1 MSLRFKVILPQGYKD
16 HSFGIC
22 SDLPLKDG
30 AGICLL
36 SSAVLMLPLPFCKQM
51 NVYPQWTYSSTGI
64 SNCIQVCATLTRPFT
79 FIVAVSSYS
88 KFCLHCII
96 TLHLLSEGNIRKSI
110 HFYCY
115 DIHLSL

>member
-36 SSAVLMLPLPFCKQM
+36 SLAVLMLPLLFLQADECL
-51 NVYPQWTYSSTGI
+51 STM
-64 SNCIQVCATLTRPFT
+64 
-79 FIVAVSSYS
+79 
-88 KFCLHCII
+88 
-96 TLHLLSEGNIRKSI
+96 
-110 HFYCY
+110 
-115 DIHLSL
+115 DIF